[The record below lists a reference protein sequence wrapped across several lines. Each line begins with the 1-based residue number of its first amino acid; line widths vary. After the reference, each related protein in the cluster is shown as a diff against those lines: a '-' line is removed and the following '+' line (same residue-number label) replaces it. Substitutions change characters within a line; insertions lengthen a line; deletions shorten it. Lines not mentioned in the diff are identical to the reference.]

1 MVDVEDCITAAKSLA
16 SAPHH
21 LVDEKRLIIR
31 GGSSGGFTVLAA
43 LSTAADVTTFAAA
56 TSLYGI
62 SDLNKLAEFTHKF
75 ESQYMYNL
83 LGGKPDEVPDVYHA
97 RSPIHHA
104 DNIVSPLLV
113 SAQFSV
119 PRSMCLYVPT
129 RLTFCI
135 PDSSRGARQSRSQRP
150 GRGHLQEHTRS
161 RRRSGV

>member
-1 MVDVEDCITAAKSLA
+1 MVDVQDCITAAKSLA
-16 SAPHH
+16 SAPHN
-21 LVDEKRLIIR
+21 LVDPKRLIIR

-83 LGGKPDEVPDVYHA
+83 LGGKPDEVPDVYRA

-104 DNIVSPLLV
+104 DNIVTPLLV
-113 SAQFSV
+113 SEIFPSCQSGCSYGF
-119 PRSMCLYVPT
+119 MG
-129 RLTFCI
+129 LTFDVL
-135 PDSSRGARQSRSQRP
+135 DSSRG
-150 GRGHLQEHTRS
+150 T
-161 RRRSGV
+161 

>member
-113 SAQFSV
+113 SELSSGPSIDAFV
-119 PRSMCLYVPT
+119 CFT

-135 PDSSRGARQSRSQRP
+135 PDSSRGA
-150 GRGHLQEHTRS
+150 
-161 RRRSGV
+161 